1 MHSRLLFLLGCVAL
15 TTSSCRKETATAVVP
30 HGDTFAELRSVK
42 GDVKVAAP
50 GEPSRR
56 PYPRERISEGEVVE
70 LAADGL
76 SWIRRDGGAVV
87 LVAGPARLTLRA
99 ASFDLTE
106 GRAFVDTEGGP
117 PVEIDTPRG
126 TMELSDARAS
136 LDVDHDG
143 AVATYVLRG
152 SARSGKGQRAGSGEL
167 ITERPDGTATR
178 TSAISWDDWTGGLA
192 TADENAEPAPF
203 GIGTVGARPPGDK
216 GKPRFSLVVQR
227 LDVKVTIDHD
237 FATTEVDETF
247 VNPTSEVVEG
257 MYSFRTPLGA
267 VLSRF
272 GVDRSGDLVWGRVKE
287 SAQALAQYESNVY
300 EGSTEDP
307 ALLSWVS
314 PGVYSARL
322 YPIPAGA
329 SRRVVTRYGEWLT
342 RQGAHGERRM
352 YVYPMAAEGA
362 RGSLPRIEELTVS
375 LDLTRA
381 GAERVKAGMGGKRE
395 GNSVTIKAFDFV
407 PRADLA
413 VELFD
418 KGQAD
423 LVAYRAPHALT
434 AEDAPERA
442 ERGFSAKV
450 SAEESDYL
458 LVPLRATPAN
468 EPAAGLDL
476 AIVVDT
482 SAATESGALAVARN
496 LAAALLA
503 HLGPDDRAALWAGDA
518 SLRPVADGSGDL
530 SRLDAARKR
539 TWLAGLAAVERG
551 GATDIGALLTEAAS
565 KLDPNRRGAVVY
577 VGDGQPSVGEV
588 APKALRERL
597 ERLPQGTRVLA
608 VGLGSAPNLPLLG
621 AVARGAPV
629 EHVADA
635 YGAARTA
642 LRLLE
647 SAGRSVWLGVT
658 ADLGSGVERALPRE
672 LPAVGTDDS
681 VLVVGRVSGKPPAQ
695 ITLRGTGGTVTQKL
709 RVVRLADN
717 GDLRRRWGER
727 RLGELIDEGAGR
739 AAFVDI
745 GRRFGLVSPFTSLY
759 VPTSRETAQE
769 DEEPPVNLHAQIA
782 DRRKRWAPWALL
794 EGGLFFSKRSAEV
807 AKYVE
812 VAAPMEAEA
821 SKEGGTG
828 TRAKG
833 EEGSMGR
840 PAGAQNKR
848 YAVQGPKDD
857 ADEKVK
863 RQAALRESMD
873 FGMTGLLKQG
883 AGGPPGAEP
892 AAPPAAMP
900 PPARVGE
907 PMRPMTDVEIAEHGA
922 PWGRD
927 TSLGASIDSLPAD
940 GAAEETA
947 IGPGNRGGGLADA
960 PTSGRAGGAAA
971 AAPRARR
978 SLLSGAP
985 TSKLAA
991 AAEREDDEP
1000 RTARA
1005 TTPHD
1010 VKPEPLAR
1018 GKKSGADVEKAALR
1032 TNVSASLSLA
1042 VIDHAPHPCGAAADL
1057 PLDERRILWRER
1069 LAAVTKPEAALVVYR
1084 QALFAC
1090 EAPGWRERYALLL
1103 YMVERMGSPKYRV
1116 ALWRAL
1122 LGSPAAADVVYRATL
1137 IRVQSAEELRE
1148 LHDALG
1154 LEHIDPGLLAGMLSR
1169 AKTPSERLSLL
1180 HSAALRWQDDLELA
1194 LMVLDAY
1201 EDAGDDAGGRA
1212 WARRLRRRADAT
1224 AHVHTSIGE
1233 YYFRLSQRGT
1243 GAASQRDVEEA
1254 RRTFGE
1260 IVEFASEDPVARRR
1274 LGDLLRAHGF
1284 YEEALR
1290 QYETLERLTPD
1301 DAAVPLLLAAAAQ
1314 GMGRIEEAVR
1324 WTEKAAS
1331 TGSPDGSSPLSVS
1344 ARAMASAF
1352 LAWARDDALRSDRKD
1367 EADRLRARA
1376 KRLSGNRAP
1385 SGGDVRIVVIWS
1397 HPELRPAL
1405 WTNALGAPMPATDNY
1420 PLFGVAEATVPG
1432 APSAIVELRLDPED
1446 AARAARLGARAT
1458 VTAVTG
1464 EGTPE
1469 ERIARLDVGF
1479 GTPAH
1484 TNDRVKVVF
1493 DSGALRAEAP

>member
-1 MHSRLLFLLGCVAL
+1 MLSRFSFLFGCAL
-15 TTSSCRKETATAVVP
+15 MGTISCRKEAPAAVVP
-30 HGDTFAELRSVK
+30 HGDTFAELRCVK
-42 GDVKVAAP
+42 GDVKVTAP
-50 GEPSRR
+50 GEPARR

-76 SWIRRDGGAVV
+76 SWIRRDGGAVI
-87 LVAGPARLTLRA
+87 LVAGPAHLTLRA
-99 ASFDLTE
+99 ASLDLAE

-143 AVATYVLRG
+143 TVATYVLRG

-167 ITERPDGTATR
+167 ITERADGTATR

-247 VNPTSEVVEG
+247 VNPTPSVVEG
-257 MYSFRTPLGA
+257 MYSFRTPQGA

-272 GVDRSGDLVWGRVKE
+272 GVDRTGDLVWGRVKE

-314 PGVYSARL
+314 PGVFGARL
-322 YPIPAGA
+322 YPIAGGA

-395 GNSVTIKAFDFV
+395 GNRVVIKAFDFV

-418 KGQAD
+418 KGQAEP
-423 LVAYRAPHALT
+423 VAYRAPHALA

-458 LVPLRATPAN
+458 LVPLRATPSKV
-468 EPAAGLDL
+468 PDTTGLDL

-496 LAAALLA
+496 LASALLA
-503 HLGPDDRAALWAGDA
+503 HLGPEDRAALWAGDA
-518 SLRPVADGSGDL
+518 SLRPVADGSGEL
-530 SRLDAARKR
+530 SRLDTARKR
-539 TWLAGLAAVERG
+539 AWLAGLAAVERG

-565 KLDPNRRGAVVY
+565 RLDPNRRGAVVY
-577 VGDGQPSVGEV
+577 VGDGQPSVGEA

-608 VGLGSAPNLPLLG
+608 VGLGSAPNLPLL
-621 AVARGAPV
+621 ASVARGASV

-635 YGAARTA
+635 YGAARAA

-647 SAGRSVWLGVT
+647 AAGRSVWLGVT
-658 ADLGSGVERALPRE
+658 VDLGRGVERVLPRE
-672 LPAVGTDDS
+672 LPAIGTDDS
-681 VLVVGRVSGKPPAQ
+681 VLVVGRVAGKPPAEL
-695 ITLRGTGGTVTQKL
+695 TLRGTGGTVTQKL
-709 RVVRLADN
+709 RIVRLADN

-727 RLGELIDEGAGR
+727 RLAELIDEGAGR
-739 AAFVDI
+739 SAFVDI

-759 VPTSRETAQE
+759 VPTARETAQE
-769 DEEPPVNLHAQIA
+769 DSEPPVDLYKQIA
-782 DRRKRWAPWALL
+782 DRRKRWVPWAAL
-794 EGGLFFSKRSAEV
+794 EGGLFAKRAMPASVLAE
-807 AKYVE
+807 E
-812 VAAPMEAEA
+812 AAPMEAA
-821 SKEGGTG
+821 ADDKEGGTG

-833 EEGSMGR
+833 EEGAMGK
-840 PAGAQNKR
+840 ATNQR
-848 YAVQGPKDD
+848 YAVQGPKDAPD
-857 ADEKVK
+857 PQIQ
-863 RQAALRESMD
+863 RQAALRESMN
-873 FGMTGLLKQG
+873 FGAVGTLGAG
-883 AGGPPGAEP
+883 AGGPPP
-892 AAPPAAMP
+892 AAPPPVAEPQKAQ
-900 PPARVGE
+900 VGS
-907 PMRPMTDVEIAEHGA
+907 PIRPMTDAEMAQQHA
-922 PWGRD
+922 WGRD
-927 TSLGASIDSLPAD
+927 TSFGASVDALP
-940 GAAEETA
+940 
-947 IGPGNRGGGLADA
+947 
-960 PTSGRAGGAAA
+960 GRVAAA
-971 AAPRARR
+971 AGHPTRTSASPQAPRA
-978 SLLSGAP
+978 LLGGPAASGRG
-985 TSKLAA
+985 LAA
-991 AAEREDDEP
+991 VAEREEDEP
-1000 RTARA
+1000 GDGLEALAAGTKAEKRA
-1005 TTPHD
+1005 LERKH
-1010 VKPEPLAR
+1010 
-1018 GKKSGADVEKAALR
+1018 GADVKQAVLR
-1032 TNVSASLSLA
+1032 TSVAASVSLA
-1042 VIDHAPHPCGAAADL
+1042 IIDHAPHPCGAAADL
-1057 PLDERRILWRER
+1057 PLDERRVLWRER
-1069 LAAVTKPEAALVVYR
+1069 LVGAATPEAALVVYR

-1122 LGSPAAADVVYRATL
+1122 LGSPTAADVVYRATL

-1169 AKTPSERLSLL
+1169 AKTSSERLSLL
-1180 HSAALRWQDDLELA
+1180 HSAALRWQDDLDLA

-1201 EDAGDDAGGRA
+1201 EDTGDDAGGRA

-1233 YYFRLSQRGT
+1233 YYFRLAQRGS
-1243 GAASQRDVEEA
+1243 GSAAQRDIEEA

-1260 IVEFASEDPVARRR
+1260 IVEFAPEDPVARRR

-1331 TGSPDGSSPLSVS
+1331 AGSPDGSSPLSVS

-1352 LAWARDDALRSDRKD
+1352 LAWARNEAVRGDRKD

-1376 KRLSGNRAP
+1376 KRLSGSRAP
-1385 SGGDVRIVVIWS
+1385 SEGDTRMIVTWS

-1405 WTNALGAPMPATDNY
+1405 WTNTLGAPMPAADNY
-1420 PLFGVAEATVPG
+1420 PLLGVAEATVAGG
-1432 APSAIVELRLDPED
+1432 AAPAVELRLDPED

-1458 VTAVTG
+1458 VTAIKA

-1479 GTPAH
+1479 GTPA
-1484 TNDRVKVVF
+1484 NRIDRVRLVF
-1493 DSGALRAEAP
+1493 DRNALRAETP